1 MGNKMKIKL
10 LHFIGLTSLFL
21 CILTVAI
28 TITINFIPLYR
39 FDLTYF
45 NIPEYLGMSKETILD
60 NYQILLDYLNKPWV
74 SELNMPN
81 FPSSEE
87 GLFHFYEVKKLFL
100 INYIVAIVSTIGSVL
115 YLRYI
120 KRHQLTWKLIS
131 PFQWGMVVPFVVLI
145 VIALNFDELFV
156 AFHELFFNN
165 DAWLFNPSTDS
176 IILALP
182 EAFFMHCFILAF
194 SIIELTIVGGY
205 FITKRLA
212 FKKR

>member
-1 MGNKMKIKL
+1 MKKTAS
-10 LHFIGLTSLFL
+10 HFIGLTSLFL
-21 CILTVAI
+21 CILTLAI

-45 NIPEYLGMSKETILD
+45 NIPESLGMSKEMIMENYSIL
-60 NYQILLDYLNKPWV
+60 IDYLNKPWI
-74 SELNMPN
+74 STLTMPD
-81 FPSSEE
+81 FPSSEN

-100 INYIVAIVSTIGSVL
+100 INYVIAILSTIGSL
-115 YLRYI
+115 MYLRFI
-120 KRHQLTWKLIS
+120 KKNRLTWKLVR
-131 PFQWGMVVPFVVLI
+131 PFQIGMIIPFVVLI
-145 VIALNFDELFV
+145 VIALNFDELFI

-165 DAWLFNPSTDS
+165 DAWLFNPSTDP

-194 SIIELTIVGGY
+194 SLIEISMIVGY
-205 FITKRLA
+205 FTTKHLA

>member
-1 MGNKMKIKL
+1 MKTKAI
-10 LHFIGLTSLFL
+10 HFIGLTSLFL
-21 CILTVAI
+21 CILTLAI
-28 TITINFIPLYR
+28 TITINFIPLYS

-45 NIPEYLGMSKETILD
+45 NIPESLGISKETIMD
-60 NYQILLDYLNKPWV
+60 NYRILIDYLNKPWV

-81 FPSSEE
+81 FPSSEK
-87 GLFHFYEVKKLFL
+87 GLFHFYEVKKWFL
-100 INYIVAIVSTIGSVL
+100 INYSVAIVSTIGSFF

-120 KRHQLTWKLIS
+120 KRHELTWKLIRF
-131 PFQWGMVVPFVVLI
+131 FQWGMLMPIVVLI
-145 VIALNFDELFV
+145 VIGLNFDELFI

-194 SIIELTIVGGY
+194 SLIELTMIVGY
-205 FITKRLA
+205 FTAKRMA
-212 FKKR
+212 FKKK

>member
-1 MGNKMKIKL
+1 MKIKL

-87 GLFHFYEVKKLFL
+87 GLFHFYEVKKL
-100 INYIVAIVSTIGSVL
+100 N
-115 YLRYI
+115 
-120 KRHQLTWKLIS
+120 
-131 PFQWGMVVPFVVLI
+131 FQ
-145 VIALNFDELFV
+145 
-156 AFHELFFNN
+156 
-165 DAWLFNPSTDS
+165 T
-176 IILALP
+176 
-182 EAFFMHCFILAF
+182 
-194 SIIELTIVGGY
+194 TY
-205 FITKRLA
+205 
-212 FKKR
+212 